1 VKKHVGRRPGRRHVR
16 SFSAAFMAAVLFGG
30 LVTVPPA
37 GAAGTCTDLLKP
49 EVVPAEDLEAGMT
62 GLGWTA
68 VKGRNPVS
76 FNVEILEVL
85 EDGVAPGVPFVLIEV
100 SGPVIRNTGGIAAG
114 FSGSPIY
121 IGGTW
126 AATVA
131 YGYAFADHRIGGA
144 VPAEHMLR
152 LFDLPEASTARAA
165 RDVAPYE
172 LPIPNA
178 VRLPQWMRQSVAR
191 ATGQPAGSL
200 PTTAEQLKIPMA
212 VSGLQARRRAEL
224 QTDLDEKHWPTVVTP
239 GSTATGAPS
248 GVPPAPLEP
257 GEPLAG
263 VLSYGDIT
271 MAGIGTTS
279 AICGNLALGFG
290 HPFFFS
296 GPISMGLHAANV
308 ATVVRDPSHTFGPF
322 KIAKVAEH
330 HGRLDQDRL
339 VGVRGIE
346 GATVDVAAVNSDF
359 DNLDLGTNRAGTTNV
374 VFQEAFP
381 LVSLYHALGNWDRVF
396 DRIGEGTLRMALTL
410 NGRRA
415 GGEPFMVNRE
425 DMNFSDFDVAFPASH
440 DMYSILRTIQDNP
453 FEDVV
458 FDSVSLTGSITQEE
472 LRSTITRVQS
482 STSLRPAFRVRQE
495 IRVRP
500 GRLIRLRVFLER
512 ADGSDWT
519 VDMAVRMP
527 ANAGSRAVLRVEGG
541 GFDDGYY
548 YYFGPAT
555 RDRAPSGTEG
565 HIDPPDDFDDMIDRI
580 QSQAHANDIIATLF
594 SRNEELLRERR
605 QAQEEIV
612 MGRQTFPVVVV
623 R

>member
-1 VKKHVGRRPGRRHVR
+1 VEKHVGRRPGRRHVR
-16 SFSAAFMAAVLFGG
+16 SFSAAIMAAVLFGG
-30 LVTVPPA
+30 LVTVPSA
-37 GAAGTCTDLLKP
+37 VAAGTCTDLDKP
-49 EVVPAEDLEAGMT
+49 PVVPAEDLEAGLT
-62 GLGWTA
+62 GVGWTA
-68 VKGRNPVS
+68 VKGQTPVS
-76 FNVEILEVL
+76 FDVEILEVL

-100 SGPVIRNTGGIAAG
+100 SGPVIDETGGIAAG

-121 IGGTW
+121 IGGVW

-131 YGYAFADHRIGGA
+131 YGLAFADQTIGGA
-144 VPAEHMLR
+144 VPAENMLR
-152 LFDLPEASTARAA
+152 LFNLPEASTARAA
-165 RDVAPYE
+165 RDVAPFE

-191 ATGQPAGSL
+191 ATGQPAAAM

-212 VSGLQARRRAEL
+212 VSGLNARRRGEL
-224 QTDLDEKHWPTVVTP
+224 QTDLDEKHWPTVVTR
-239 GSTATGAPS
+239 GSTARAVPS
-248 GVPPAPLEP
+248 GTPLTPLAP

-279 AICGNLALGFG
+279 ETCGNLALGFG
-290 HPFFFS
+290 HPYFFH
-296 GPISMGLHAANV
+296 GAVSMGMHAANV
-308 ATVVRDPSHTFGPF
+308 ATVVRDPSNVMGPF

-346 GATVDVAAVNSDF
+346 GAAVELASVTSDF
-359 DNLDLGTNRAGTTNV
+359 DNLDLGTSRTGTSSV
-374 VFQEAFP
+374 VFQEVFP
-381 LVSLYHALGNWDRVF
+381 LVSLYHAMGNWDVVF
-396 DRIGEGTLRMALTL
+396 DRIGEGTLRMAFTL
-410 NGRRA
+410 NGTRA
-415 GGEPFMVNRE
+415 GGDPFVVTRD
-425 DMNFSDFDVAFPASH
+425 DMNFSDFDVTFPASH

-472 LRSTITRVQS
+472 LRSTITKVQS
-482 STSLRPAFRVRQE
+482 STSLQPTYKVRE
-495 IRVRP
+495 AIRVRR

-519 VDMAVRMP
+519 TEMTVRVPVD
-527 ANAGSRAVLRVEGG
+527 SRPRGELRVEGG

-565 HIDPPDDFDDMIDRI
+565 FIDPPDDFDDMVDRI
-580 QSQAHANDIIATLF
+580 ESQAHAYDIIATLF
-594 SRNEELLRERR
+594 PRNEGLRRERR
-605 QAQEEIV
+605 QAQEEII
-612 MGRQTFPVVVV
+612 MGRQAFRVVV